1 MFTVTQLARACGIS
15 RTALLYYES
24 IGLMAAPPRTPGN
37 YRRYGQ
43 KDLERLRQVLSYRNA
58 GLKLDDISTLLDKPA
73 GDAAAVL
80 HRRLMEIDGEI
91 AELRQHQQSILK
103 LLKNKA
109 MRRAKE
115 MNKQK
120 WVQIMQGSGFTD
132 EQMNRW
138 HMEFER
144 AAPAEHQ
151 EFLEFLQIGT
161 NEIAQ
166 IREKSRTGF

>member
-1 MFTVTQLARACGIS
+1 MYTVTQLAHACGIS

-24 IGLMAAPPRTPGN
+24 IGLMAAPPRSAGN

-43 KDLERLRQVLSYRNA
+43 KDQERLRQILSFRNA
-58 GLKLDDISTLLDKPA
+58 GLKLDDIRILLDKPA

-80 HRRLMEIDGEI
+80 QRRLMEIDGEI

-109 MRRAKE
+109 MRRTKD
-115 MNKQK
+115 MTKLK
-120 WVQIMQGSGFTD
+120 WVEIMQGSGFTD

-144 AAPAEHQ
+144 AAPADHQ
-151 EFLEFLQIGT
+151 EFLEYLQIGT
-161 NEIAQ
+161 DEIAQ
-166 IREKSRTGF
+166 IRQKSRAGF

>member
-1 MFTVTQLARACGIS
+1 MYTVTQLARACGIS

-24 IGLMAAPPRTPGN
+24 IGLMAAPPRSSGN

-43 KDLERLRQVLSYRNA
+43 KDLERLKQVLSFRHA
-58 GLKLDDISTLLDKPA
+58 GLKLDDIRTLMDKPA

-80 HRRLMEIDGEI
+80 QRRLMEIDGEI

-109 MRRAKE
+109 MRRTKD
-115 MNKQK
+115 MTKLK
-120 WVQIMQGSGFTD
+120 WVEIMQGSGFTD

-144 AAPAEHQ
+144 AAPADHQ
-151 EFLEFLQIGT
+151 EFLEYLQIGT
-161 NEIAQ
+161 EEIAQ
-166 IREKSRTGF
+166 IREKSRIGF

>member
-1 MFTVTQLARACGIS
+1 MYTVTQLARACGIS

-24 IGLMAAPPRTPGN
+24 IGLMAAPPRSSGN
-37 YRRYGQ
+37 YRRYG
-43 KDLERLRQVLSYRNA
+43 
-58 GLKLDDISTLLDKPA
+58 LKLDDIRILLDKPA

-80 HRRLMEIDGEI
+80 QRRLMEIDGEI

-109 MRRAKE
+109 MRRTKD
-115 MNKQK
+115 MTKLK
-120 WVQIMQGSGFTD
+120 WVEIMQGSGFTD

-144 AAPAEHQ
+144 AAPADHQ
-151 EFLEFLQIGT
+151 EFLEYLQIGT
-161 NEIAQ
+161 AEIAQ
-166 IREKSRTGF
+166 IREKSRKGF